1 MSNKGN
7 EVLSANEGSVYVNG
21 ILWTNITKID
31 AKATAEYEDITYV
44 GDSKTY
50 KRFKGYKVEGSL
62 TMKKVDSR
70 GGILLADGIKTGV
83 MPDTKIITKQGKLN
97 GAAERV
103 SLEDVTFTDLQLV
116 NLEANTPV
124 EEEMPFSAVDFNYL
138 DRIAMV

>member
-1 MSNKGN
+1 MSKGN

-31 AKATAEYEDITYV
+31 AKATPEYDDQNFV
-44 GDSKTY
+44 GDPKTY
-50 KRFKGYKVEGSL
+50 KRYRGYKVEGSL

-70 GGILLADGIKTGV
+70 AGILLADGIKTGI
-83 MPDTKIITKQGKLN
+83 MPDVKIIVKQGKTN

-103 SLEDVTFTDLQLV
+103 SLEDVTFTDLQLIS
-116 NLEANTPV
+116 LESNAIT
-124 EEEMPFSAVDFNYL
+124 EEEMPFSASEFNYL